1 MTPSPTRRSRVATLL
16 KLSLGL
22 ALPLALLAPVAA
34 QTAWPS
40 KPVRIVVPYGP
51 GSSPDV
57 LVRIMVEKL
66 QPRLG
71 QTIVV
76 ENRPGAGGNTG
87 TDHVAK
93 AAPDG
98 YTFLVSTNGPLVYS
112 TVFNP
117 KLPYDPFKDL
127 APVTLAG
134 TQPNVCAVSNSLGAT
149 DVKSWVEAM
158 RKNPG
163 RYNFASTGV
172 GSMSHLSVEILKLKS
187 NSFAVHL
194 PYASSPL
201 AITAIIQGDVHFACV
216 PPVAVMPQ
224 AKAGRVKAVAV
235 TSKTRSALA
244 PELPTLAESGFP
256 EIQALAWM
264 AIMAPGK
271 TPPDIIE
278 RMNREMVAVLKMP
291 EIRDKLAVA
300 YMEPVGSSSKEL
312 AAFMTEER
320 DRWAPVIKH
329 AGLKAD

>member
-1 MTPSPTRRSRVATLL
+1 MTQPTRTRRRTA
-16 KLSLGL
+16 L
-22 ALPLALLAPVAA
+22 ALAAALLPLALVQGAAA
-34 QTAWPS
+34 QAAWPT

-57 LVRIMVEKL
+57 LVRIMAERL
-66 QPRLG
+66 GPRLG
-71 QTIVV
+71 QPLVV

-98 YTFLVSTNGPLVYS
+98 HTFLVSTNNGPLVYS

-117 KLPYDPFKDL
+117 RLPYDPFKDL

-134 TQPNVCAVSNSLGAT
+134 VQPNVCAVSNSLGVS
-149 DVKSWVEAM
+149 DVKGWVEQM

-163 RYNFASTGV
+163 RYNFSSTGV
-172 GSMSHLSVEILKLKS
+172 GSMSHLSVEILKLKT

-194 PYASSPL
+194 PYASSPQ
-201 AITAIIQGDVHFACV
+201 AITAMIQGDVHFACV

-224 AKAGRVKAVAV
+224 AKAGRVKALAV

-244 PELPTLAESGFP
+244 PELPTMAEMGFP

-264 AIMAPGK
+264 AIMAPAR
-271 TPPDIIE
+271 TPPEIVE

-291 EIRDKLAVA
+291 EIKEKMAVA
-300 YMEPVGSSSKEL
+300 YMEPVGSTPKEL
-312 AAFMTEER
+312 ADFMAEER
-320 DRWAPVIKH
+320 QRWAPVIKH